1 MRAALPSPGPTY
13 GLGFAPGLTD
23 EVGCDGASLP
33 VVLTGWRGAVVEGL
47 VLKWPTATVES
58 ATLTCRTVVTSQ
70 RPVVMGRNNPS
81 VMMLAE
87 TDLELAV
94 ELRWRLVTADCV
106 EQRWLARSS
115 WRVVPLEADS
125 APAEVIANQ
134 VVRALAEAVQS
145 RTLWH
150 PSRHECARSPFC
162 SSSPRV
168 PRRFRSW
175 I

>member
-1 MRAALPSPGPTY
+1 MRAALPSRGPTD
-13 GLGFAPGLTD
+13 GLGFAPGLAD
-23 EVGCDGASLP
+23 EVRCDGAALP
-33 VVLTGWRGAVVEGL
+33 VALTGWRGAVVAGL
-47 VLKWPTATVES
+47 ALKWPTATVES

-106 EQRWLARSS
+106 DQRWLARSS

-125 APAEVIANQ
+125 APAEVIADE

-145 RTLWH
+145 
-150 PSRHECARSPFC
+150 ASPESETRVRC
-162 SSSPRV
+162 LSP
-168 PRRFRSW
+168 
-175 I
+175 